1 METAMNNSNQ
11 SAGAPGE
18 LLAPEQTARRTHL
31 SVATLAKMRCCGN
44 GPPYFKVGK
53 FVRYDSNDVDAWL
66 RSRRYTSTSQES
78 AA

>member
-1 METAMNNSNQ
+1 MENNNS
-11 SAGAPGE
+11 GE
-18 LLAPEQTARRTHL
+18 LLTPEQ
-31 SVATLAKMRCCGN
+31 VAKWTGLTRGTLANLRVRGS
-44 GPPYFKVGK
+44 GPAYFKVAR

>member
-1 METAMNNSNQ
+1 MTREPQ
-11 SAGAPGE
+11 SAQPPGE

-31 SVATLAKMRCCGN
+31 SVATLAKMRCYGN

>member
-1 METAMNNSNQ
+1 MTDSIAPS
-11 SAGAPGE
+11 SPGE
-18 LLAPEQTARRTHL
+18 LLTPEQTAKRTHL
-31 SVATLAKMRCCGN
+31 STATLAKMRCYGN

-53 FVRYDSNDVDAWL
+53 FVRYDINDVDAWM

>member
-1 METAMNNSNQ
+1 MQNIPNSDQ
-11 SAGAPGE
+11 APGE
-18 LLAPEQTARRTHL
+18 LLAPKQTAARTHL
-31 SVATLAKMRCCGN
+31 STATLAKMRCYGN

-53 FVRYDSNDVDAWL
+53 FVRYDSNDVDAWM